1 MKLTEERLI
10 EIIKE
15 EIEAN
20 SAAPITQT
28 TDDIIAALG
37 SLYDS
42 LTEDLNEIEEI
53 SEADGTPSK
62 AIQWIWWGPKAKK
75 AQGKVNKIKLNTV
88 ALEFAKDNAEDKDA
102 KAKLDSKL
110 KQTKEQSKSLQTM
123 VDDKFS
129 AKGEV
134 TKRALA
140 SAKIKGQLEVI
151 KKTTGMTD
159 DPNKNKELKD
169 QMKELNTKLKKEDEA
184 LKSLEPDK
192 EELKAAAEEKK
203 AAAEKAKAAAEK
215 TKADAAAAAAAEA
228 PADDAGADDAGADD
242 AGADDAG
249 ADDAGA
255 DDAGAGVTKSPTE
268 ETPEE
273 KTKREEEEEKEKK
286 KKGAKESKTT
296 KDYKR
301 VLNESKYHS
310 QSIRDKFSRLL

>member
-249 ADDAGA
+249 A
-255 DDAGAGVTKSPTE
+255 GVTKSPTE